1 MRNISQFQCPVLI
14 FHAEDDNVVPYQL
27 AVQLDKQTR
36 EAGKDNVRFVTI
48 PGNLGLSH
56 NFLYQSETVKTEL
69 TQFVVEISK

>member
-1 MRNISQFQCPVLI
+1 MI
-14 FHAEDDNVVPYQL
+14 FHAEDDNVIPYQL
-27 AVQLDKQTR
+27 AVQLDQQTR

-48 PGNLGLSH
+48 PGHLGLSH

>member
-1 MRNISQFQCPVLI
+1 MI
-14 FHAEDDNVVPYQL
+14 PYQL
-27 AVQLDKQTR
+27 AVKLDQQTR

-48 PGNLGLSH
+48 PGHLGLSH